1 MYVFT
6 YVCASMY
13 AHTEV
18 FAIIIHSSI
27 TRHSLSTGGIALCA
41 GEVEMTNLHCLPAYS
56 T

>member
-1 MYVFT
+1 MYLRMYVHL
-6 YVCASMY
+6 CM
-13 AHTEV
+13 HTQV